1 MKFEWDDA
9 KDELNQKKHRISFD
23 EAQRAFLDK
32 HRVIAEDLDHSNDK
46 EQRYFCFG
54 KVYDGIVTVRF
65 TMRKSSIRIIGAGY
79 WRNGKKIYEETNKKN

>member
-9 KDELNQKKHRISFD
+9 KDELNQKKHAISFT

-32 HRVIAEDLDHSNDK
+32 HRIIAEDLDHSSNK

-54 KVYDGIVTVRF
+54 EIDEAIVTVRF
-65 TMRKSSIRIIGAGY
+65 TIRKNSIRIIGGLLEK
-79 WRNGKKIYEETNKKN
+79 RKENL